1 MLKVYKVCQN
11 QLAQLHP
18 VHTSLCHPSW
28 LDMNKKL
35 DTSRVFKDWHNFCS
49 FNSRLR
55 QKKMRICN
63 QFWPRFSLEVC
74 WILRQVQGQYFQ
86 GQGMKFKE
94 KLATMIQGIFK
105 GNPWKF
111 SIFKSTWSLI
121 FDNQHPVFSCWD
133 QWHRSSCHFHVC
145 HTHVDVSDTKSLK
158 MLPLKLNWIL
168 KIFKGYLSIFLES

>member
-1 MLKVYKVCQN
+1 MFVSSRITFSCNKSRISQTLLLPQPNFVQFSKFLFMLKVYKVCQN

-86 GQGMKFKE
+86 GQGME
-94 KLATMIQGIFK
+94 
-105 GNPWKF
+105 F
-111 SIFKSTWSLI
+111 SIYDSKNTVNVPILTAVIILF
-121 FDNQHPVFSCWD
+121 
-133 QWHRSSCHFHVC
+133 RSQF
-145 HTHVDVSDTKSLK
+145 
-158 MLPLKLNWIL
+158 WIGEVTI
-168 KIFKGYLSIFLES
+168 KVKF